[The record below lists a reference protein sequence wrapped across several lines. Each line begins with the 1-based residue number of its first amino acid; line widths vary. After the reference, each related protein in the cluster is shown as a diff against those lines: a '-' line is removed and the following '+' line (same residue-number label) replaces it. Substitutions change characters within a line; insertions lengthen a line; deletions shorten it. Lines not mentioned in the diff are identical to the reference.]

1 MNPENFLRWTVCGLL
16 LTLGSVFSVAAEELV
31 YYPRGV
37 EGTPQGTPRFVV
49 PDPDANGGAAQA
61 AIPGQSVAGSSP
73 CSFYAY
79 ARKAATYRI
88 TWRIKLDDNTIPGV
102 VLKMGTG
109 DGQQGKAAF
118 KHGGLELKGTDFTAP
133 GQYQEFTYLA
143 EKGEGGFFTVN
154 ASWTGKGRVQID
166 SIKIVP
172 EKLFIEQEIVQR
184 TSGKLA
190 LPETWLIPKP
200 LPPSVHIAKGLWWNF
215 FGLSEAL
222 TELGGGMV
230 SSSYYTSS
238 QSGATLRNFPT
249 TWQQFMACNL
259 ILLVNVDAQSIGP
272 SGRLLLEEYVKN
284 GGTLFVCGGPFAFE
298 PGGYQD
304 TALAQLLPCEMTGSG
319 RIKAEGGF
327 VLKPTDGAKG
337 ILPDGLSWQA
347 EPRVFYYHEVQPNKD
362 AQILVTAGGKPLLM
376 VWQVGKGR
384 VAALAATAEGEPASG
399 QLAFWD
405 WGDLPRLIAG
415 VSRWLMQG
423 QGENLP
429 PAKSSET
436 KQLLDELLS
445 PALGDDN
452 EKREKLIQKVL
463 ARCHDQ
469 AFAKE
474 ILTAVSLNGETPDR
488 TFVMAAARAV
498 QPFVDAGFEPAAQAL
513 LNSGNVGKAA
523 LGLQVL
529 GNCRV
534 ATAQTTIVKFLTQG
548 ASALKEA
555 GDKPDL
561 KIDNLG
567 ADDRGDDQRLKLAAV
582 IALGDL
588 GDPANLA
595 RLLQET
601 EKFSGKTTSPS
612 DLNEVTDLNENILQ
626 QALGARARLG
636 DGQAVGPFLR
646 ELLKN
651 AAKMEEYNNYLDSI
665 NPSSDDKVLLR
676 GRKTAR
682 KQLPVLRQRQALCLE
697 MLRRFP
703 YSVYP
708 AVAAELVRLN
718 DATTIPYG
726 SAALAPKP
734 GQAVPP
740 EVAQSLLPLLENCT
754 VPELRLLAYNLIA
767 SAGNPATSQLLA
779 TAMKHL
785 AASQNPADVK
795 FVLRQ
800 LGRFPAADR
809 GAILKATL
817 ANPDPKLRLL
827 ARASVMLVPEG
838 ERQTLE
844 QK

>member
-1 MNPENFLRWTVCGLL
+1 MKTRNVLRWLACGLL
-16 LTLGSVFSVAAEELV
+16 LALGPVASVLAEELV
-31 YYPRGV
+31 YYPRSA

-61 AIPGQSVAGSSP
+61 AIPGQSVSGSST
-73 CSFYAY
+73 CGFYAY

-88 TWRIKLDDNTIPGV
+88 TWRIKLDDNTIPAV
-102 VLKMGTG
+102 VLRVGTG

-118 KHGGLELKGTDFTAP
+118 KHGGLELKGTDFKAA

-143 EKGEGGFFTVN
+143 EKGEGGFFTVS
-154 ASWTGKGRVQID
+154 ASWNGKGRVHID

-172 EKLFIEQEIVQR
+172 EKIFTEQEIVQR
-184 TSGKLA
+184 TSGKLE
-190 LPETWLIPKP
+190 LPEAWLIPKP
-200 LPPSVHIAKGLWWNF
+200 LPPAVHIAKGLWWNF

-222 TELGGGMV
+222 AELGGAMV
-230 SSSYYTSS
+230 SSSYHANG
-238 QSGATLRNFPT
+238 QSGTSLRNFPT

-259 ILLVNVDAQSIGP
+259 ILLVNVDAQAIGP

-304 TALAQLLPCEMTGSG
+304 TALAKLLPCEMTGPG
-319 RIKAEGGF
+319 RVKAEGGF
-327 VLKPTDGAKG
+327 VLKPTAGAKG
-337 ILPDGLSWQA
+337 ILPDTLSWQA
-347 EPRVFYYHEVQPNKD
+347 EPRVFYYHEVQPKKD
-362 AQILVTAGGKPLLM
+362 AQILVTADGKPMLM
-376 VWQVGKGR
+376 VWPVGKGR
-384 VAALAATAEGEPASG
+384 VAALVATAEGEPAPG
-399 QLAFWD
+399 QLAFWN

-429 PAKSSET
+429 PAKSAET
-436 KQLLDELLS
+436 KQLLDELLG

-452 EKREKLIQKVL
+452 EKREQLIQKVL

-469 AFAKE
+469 AFAKD
-474 ILTAVSLNGETPDR
+474 LLSAVSIYAGTPDR
-488 TFVMAAARAV
+488 TFVTAAARAV

-513 LNSGNVGKAA
+513 LNSGNAGKAA

-529 GNCRV
+529 GTCRAAGAQ
-534 ATAQTTIVKFLTQG
+534 ATIIKFLTLG
-548 ASALKEA
+548 ASALKEI
-555 GDKPDL
+555 GEK
-561 KIDNLG
+561 
-567 ADDRGDDQRLKLAAV
+567 ADSKMDGLMAVDQGDDQRLKLAAV

-588 GDPANLA
+588 GEPANLA
-595 RLLQET
+595 SLRRET
-601 EKFSGKTTSPS
+601 EKLTGKAANPA
-612 DLNEVTDLNENILQ
+612 DPGEVTDLNENILQ
-626 QALGARARLG
+626 QALAARARLG

-651 AAKMEEYNNYLDSI
+651 AAKMEEYDNYLDSI
-665 NPSSDDKVLLR
+665 NGSSEDKVLMR

-697 MLRRFP
+697 MLRHFP

-718 DATTIPYG
+718 DDMTIPYG
-726 SAALAPKP
+726 YAALAPKP
-734 GQAVPP
+734 GQNTPP
-740 EVAQSLLPLLENCT
+740 EMAAGLLPLLENCT

-767 SAGNPATSQLLA
+767 AAGTADTRQLLA
-779 TAMKHL
+779 TAMNHL
-785 AASQNPADVK
+785 AVSQNPVDVK

-800 LGRFPAADR
+800 LGRIPAAER
-809 GAILKATL
+809 GAILKAAL
-817 ANPDPKLRLL
+817 ANPDSKLRLL
-827 ARASVMLVPEG
+827 ALASMKLVPESD
-838 ERQTLE
+838 RPTLE